1 MIYDILIRY
10 FTNNGIEKDGP
21 DNIRHL
27 KKENCDLKKTNNAL
41 KKINDRL
48 KEENERLKKNKKFT
62 GKEKVIELIK
72 FYMLEVHKVNIP
84 SNPTLQD
91 FIRNINIKYNENID
105 KNKLGEI
112 KIMYIKKKIIGKFN
126 MSNNKIYF

>member
-1 MIYDILIRY
+1 MIY
-10 FTNNGIEKDGP
+10 
-21 DNIRHL
+21 
-27 KKENCDLKKTNNAL
+27 

-62 GKEKVIELIK
+62 GKDKVIELIK

-112 KIMYIKKKIIGKFN
+112 KIMYIKKNYWKI
-126 MSNNKIYF
+126 